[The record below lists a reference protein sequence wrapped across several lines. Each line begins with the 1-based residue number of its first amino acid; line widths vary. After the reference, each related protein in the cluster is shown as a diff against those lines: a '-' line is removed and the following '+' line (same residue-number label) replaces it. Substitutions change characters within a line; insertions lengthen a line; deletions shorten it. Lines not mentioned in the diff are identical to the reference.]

1 MLEKDKR
8 VRIIAGHYGSG
19 KTEFA
24 VNYAVALSKNA
35 PRVVLADLDIVN
47 VFFRSRER
55 RKELEEYGVRVIGSS
70 IKQDNCDLPAVSAE
84 IGTPA
89 KDKAC
94 DYIIDLGG
102 NSVGTTTLARLKPR
116 LSRDEIDFFMVVNV
130 IRPDTASVEGILF
143 QKECLEY
150 ASGFQ
155 VTGFINNTNLVRE
168 STLENLVAGDAVLRE
183 ASKRT
188 GIPIR
193 YTSYK
198 EEIIGRGPGRL
209 SGERLPLKFFMR
221 EEWM

>member
-55 RKELEEYGVRVIGSS
+55 VIGSS

-89 KDKAC
+89 KDRAC

-102 NSVGTTTLARLKPR
+102 NSVGTTTLARLRPL

-130 IRPDTASVEGILF
+130 NRPDTASVEGILF

-193 YTSYK
+193 YTSYM
-198 EEIIGRGPGRL
+198 EEIIGRVPGRL

>member
-1 MLEKDKR
+1 MLGKDKR

-24 VNYAVALSKNA
+24 VNYAVALSQKA
-35 PRVVLADLDIVN
+35 SRVVLADLDIVN

-55 RKELEEYGVRVIGSS
+55 RKELEEYGVSVIGSS
-70 IKQDNCDLPAVSAE
+70 IEQDNCDLPAISAE
-84 IGTPA
+84 IGTPV

-102 NSVGTTTLARLKPR
+102 NSVGTTTLARLRPL
-116 LSRDEIDFFMVVNV
+116 LSRDEVDFFMVVNV
-130 IRPDTASVEGILF
+130 NRPDTASVEGILL
-143 QKECLEY
+143 QKESLEY

-155 VTGFINNTNLVRE
+155 VTGFINNTNFVRE
-168 STLENLVAGDAVLRE
+168 STLENLIAGDAVLRDV
-183 ASKRT
+183 SQRT
-188 GIPIR
+188 GVPIR
-193 YTSYK
+193 YTSYM
-198 EEIIGRGPGRL
+198 EEILGSVPEKL